1 MAAEQWTLQEAEQ
14 RLPATRA
21 WVQAVMARLGPL
33 LGEGP
38 LEILEIGAAQ
48 GRELVALSELGHRAT
63 GVEPWAPAI
72 GVAERLL
79 AKHGVTAPLYHA
91 QGEQLP
97 LPSNHFDVVLAFSV
111 LEHVD
116 DLPRVLS
123 EIHRVLKPGGVL
135 WFNSASAMSPLQE
148 EIRYFP
154 LFGWYPDPVKRKVMR
169 WCTDHWPAAVNHTTK
184 PALWWWTHGRAQKW
198 LRDAGFSEIYDRW
211 QLRANVPGGGPV
223 QQAVRLAAQHPAAGR
238 LADVIVPGCSY
249 CARKR
254 RADP

>member
-1 MAAEQWTLQEAEQ
+1 MAAEQWSLEEAEQ

-21 WVQAVMARLGPL
+21 WVRAVMERLKPL
-33 LGEGP
+33 IPAGP

-48 GRELVALSELGHRAT
+48 GRELVALAELGHRVT

-72 GVAERLL
+72 EVARQLM
-79 AKHGVTAPLYHA
+79 AKHGVQAPLLHG

-97 LPSNHFDVVLAFSV
+97 LADSQFDVVLAFSV

-116 DLPRVLS
+116 DLPQVLA
-123 EIHRVLKPGGVL
+123 EIQRVLKPGGVL

-154 LFGWYPDPVKRKVMR
+154 LFGWYPQPVKHKVMT
-169 WCTDHWPAAVNHTTK
+169 WCTAHWPAAVNHTSK

-198 LRDAGFSEIYDRW
+198 LRDAGFAEIHDRW
-211 QLRANVPGGGPV
+211 QLRAGVPGGG
-223 QQAVRLAAQHPAAGR
+223 AVHKAIQWVADHPAAGR
-238 LADVIVPGCSY
+238 IADVIVPGCSY
-249 CARKR
+249 CARKGS
-254 RADP
+254 

>member
-1 MAAEQWTLQEAEQ
+1 MAAEQWSLEEAEQ

-21 WVQAVMARLGPL
+21 WVQAVMERLKPL
-33 LGEGP
+33 IPAGP

-48 GRELVALSELGHRAT
+48 GRELVALTELGHRVT

-72 GVAERLL
+72 EVAHQLL
-79 AKHGVTAPLYHA
+79 AKHGVQAALLHG

-97 LPSNHFDVVLAFSV
+97 LADNQFDVVLAFSV

-116 DLPRVLS
+116 DLPRVLA
-123 EIHRVLKPGGVL
+123 EIQRVLKPGGVL

-154 LFGWYPDPVKRKVMR
+154 LFGWYPQPVKVKVMT
-169 WCTDHWPAAVNHTTK
+169 WCTAHWPAAVNHTSK

-198 LRDAGFSEIYDRW
+198 LRDAGFVEIHDRW
-211 QLRANVPGGGPV
+211 QLRANVAGGG
-223 QQAVRLAAQHPAAGR
+223 AVNKAIQWVANHPAAGR
-238 LADVIVPGCSY
+238 VVDVIVPGCSY
-249 CARKR
+249 SARKGG
-254 RADP
+254 